1 MSSTFGHLSGELTM
15 SPDDEVSRSSNRA
28 SAKKA
33 GTALETQ
40 IAAYLAAHVD
50 DRIERRSKGG
60 NKDRGDI
67 SGLRH
72 MGQRVV
78 IECKNTARLDLAGWA
93 AEAEIE
99 RGNDDAVAGV
109 IISKRHGKG
118 QPGDQWVTCTLAD
131 LVALLNGDRD
141 HTTD

>member
-1 MSSTFGHLSGELTM
+1 M
-15 SPDDEVSRSSNRA
+15 SRSRNRA

-60 NKDRGDI
+60 SKYRGDI

-78 IECKNTARLDLAGWA
+78 VEIKNTARLNLGPWM
-93 AEAEIE
+93 AEAETE

-118 QPGDQWVTCTLAD
+118 QPGDQWVHMTLRGF
-131 LVALLNGDRD
+131 VALITGERPE
-141 HTTD
+141 